1 MADHGSDGFGVVLG
15 LGCFFRFRGIAFRL
29 SRVPRFVRRVW
40 FCGIALWLSRLIRC
54 VRLGSVLLLIA
65 GVRRLGLA
73 IRYCDIFL
81 RRLGVVP
88 AIGYILIRCGSV
100 FFINLILCRV
110 AGSLVLRRS
119 RIFIGL
125 IGVIGICVFF
135 ICGGRSRFVYILL
148 RLIRDDVYFLIAE
161 CGLVAADR
169 NALGLLHFLF
179 AVNGTGNVGGAAD
192 RSVPVVDI
200 QEQDF
205 LIAGHHVHIV
215 GVFRKAN
222 KDSQLGINTPPPVK
236 FRVRFV

>member
-1 MADHGSDGFGVVLG
+1 MADHGSDGLGVVLRP
-15 LGCFFRFRGIAFRL
+15 GCFFRLSGIAFRFCRFLRFVRCVRFCGIAFRL
-29 SRVPRFVRRVW
+29 SR
-40 FCGIALWLSRLIRC
+40 C
-54 VRLGSVLLLIA
+54 VRFRSVLLLIA

-73 IRYCDIFL
+73 IRCYNVFL

-110 AGSLVLRRS
+110 AGSLVLRGS

-169 NALGLLHFLF
+169 NTLGLLHFLF

-222 KDSQLGINTPPPVK
+222 KDSQLRINAPPPVK

>member
-1 MADHGSDGFGVVLG
+1 MADHGSDG
-15 LGCFFRFRGIAFRL
+15 LGCLFRFCGIAFRFC
-29 SRVPRFVRRVW
+29 RFLRYVRRVR
-40 FCGIALWLSRLIRC
+40 FCRFAFRLGCLIRC
-54 VRLGSVLLLIA
+54 IRLGSVLLLIA

-73 IRYCDIFL
+73 IRCCNVFL
-81 RRLGVVP
+81 RRLSVVP
-88 AIGYILIRCGSV
+88 AIGCILIRCGSV

-110 AGSLVLRRS
+110 AGSLVLRGS

-148 RLIRDDVYFLIAE
+148 RLIRDDVYFLIAK

-205 LIAGHHVHIV
+205 FIAGHHVHIV
-215 GVFRKAN
+215 DVFRKAN
-222 KDSQLGINTPPPVK
+222 KDSQLRINTPPPVK

>member
-15 LGCFFRFRGIAFRL
+15 FGCLFRFCGIAFRL
-29 SRVPRFVRRVW
+29 SRFLRFVRRVR
-40 FCGIALWLSRLIRC
+40 FGGIALRLGCLIRC
-54 VRLGSVLLLIA
+54 IRLGSVLPLIT

-73 IRYCDIFL
+73 IRCCDVFL
-81 RRLGVVP
+81 RRLGIVLTV
-88 AIGYILIRCGSV
+88 GYILIRCGSV

-110 AGSLVLRRS
+110 AGSLVFRRS

-125 IGVIGICVFF
+125 IGLIGICVFF

-148 RLIRDDVYFLIAE
+148 RLIRDDVYFLIPE

-179 AVNGTGNVGGAAD
+179 AVNGTGNVGRAAN

-200 QEQDF
+200 QEQD
-205 LIAGHHVHIV
+205 LLVAGHHVHIV

-222 KDSQLGINTPPPVK
+222 KDSQLRINVPPPVK